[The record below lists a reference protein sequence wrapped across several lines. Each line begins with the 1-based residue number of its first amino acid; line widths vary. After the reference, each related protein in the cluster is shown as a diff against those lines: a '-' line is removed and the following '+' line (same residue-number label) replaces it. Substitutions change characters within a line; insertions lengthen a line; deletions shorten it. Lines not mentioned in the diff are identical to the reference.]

1 MNNSICSHEQ
11 PHSLHFHIE
20 PSGKK
25 NMTEDRTASSCLSQ
39 FEELLQKTTLGRYK
53 VKNAESIRSAQ
64 QQVFILT
71 LHAVAQEKD
80 CKDLLQEI
88 EPSGVGNRLIDACN
102 RSNGRLVL
110 RIWQGGARWWNL
122 NSNGKDA
129 CLLLANAEVAGY
141 RLARKA
147 FDLYY
152 KSYQKGHPL
161 DFPRICIPE
170 VLLFERGGGGSN
182 NPWAIFSYVK
192 DMNVISEETIRVVQ
206 NWQVCDDFIHDMVKV
221 RKEFG
226 FDEPHPRHGR
236 VCVEHALEYAAHL
249 LEDAII
255 PMHTIFFDVENNAAK
270 EPSLREEI
278 RDLNTNNFRRSGIAI
293 KYLDMVKLYQE
304 QTCQII
310 AERSSDCQNQS
321 DRMGVFIAAIEGF
334 IEKLVLEANTVD
346 AFPLPS
352 VLCHL
357 DLQPQNMILCKSKS
371 NNITSTTVPRVA
383 SILDWEES
391 CYADP
396 RFELLLVCRKIV
408 ANRKQADAI
417 WDSYSTYVNDLFHFN
432 VGPIDPWLRLESVHN
447 LLGFCMQGMGLLEG
461 GRNPWEEKSDLL
473 NKIHREMQRLQID
486 LGWSKDEAAGI
497 DSSNDLRSA

>member
-1 MNNSICSHEQ
+1 
-11 PHSLHFHIE
+11 
-20 PSGKK
+20 
-25 NMTEDRTASSCLSQ
+25 MTEERTPSSCLSQ
-39 FEELLQKTTLGRYK
+39 FEELLQKVTFGRYK
-53 VKNAESIRSAQ
+53 VKNAESIKSAQ

-71 LHAVAQEKD
+71 LVRVAQNNS
-80 CKDLLQEI
+80 KDLLQEI
-88 EPSGVGNRLIDACN
+88 EPSGVGNCLIDACN

-122 NSNGKDA
+122 NSNGKDS

-141 RLARKA
+141 RLARKL
-147 FDLYY
+147 FHLYY
-152 KSYQKGHPL
+152 KSYHKGHSR

-170 VLLFERGGGGSN
+170 VLLFEREGGGSN
-182 NPWAIFSYVK
+182 NNNPWAVFSYVK
-192 DMNVISEETIRVVQ
+192 DMHVISEGTVLQ
-206 NWQVCDDFIHDMVKV
+206 NWQVCDEFIHDMVKV

-255 PMHTIFFDVENNAAK
+255 PTHTIFFDIENENNAAN
-270 EPSLREEI
+270 ESLREEI

-293 KYLDMVKLYQE
+293 SYLDMVKLYQE
-304 QTCQII
+304 KICQII
-310 AERSSDCQNQS
+310 ADRSSDCQNQS
-321 DRMGVFIAAIEGF
+321 DRMGVFITTIEGF
-334 IEKLVLEANTVD
+334 IEKLVSEAKTVD

-357 DLQPQNMILCKSKS
+357 DLQPQNMILCKS
-371 NNITSTTVPRVA
+371 NNITSTTVPRVV

-396 RFELLLVCRKIV
+396 RFELLLVCRKVV
-408 ANRKQADAI
+408 ANRKQADAL
-417 WDSYSTYVNDLFHFN
+417 WDSYSKYLNHRFHLK
-432 VGPIDPWLRLESVHN
+432 VGPIDPWLRLESVHS

-473 NKIHREMQRLQID
+473 NKIHREMQRLQYD
-486 LGWSKDEAAGI
+486 LGWSKDEAAEI
-497 DSSNDLRSA
+497 DSSHDLRSA